1 MTCLVACLSTGKGT
15 WGHVSRIIQ
24 EGEWEKVI
32 LITNVFGKENFTTEK
47 KTEMVVVNDRQGLEE
62 IRDEI
67 KKELNGKLTGAEVA
81 LNIVSGTGKEHTAL
95 ISAVLQLGFGIRF
108 VALTKDGI
116 KVIS

>member
-1 MTCLVACLSTGKGT
+1 MTCLIACLSTGKGT
-15 WGHVSRIIQ
+15 WGHVSRVIKD
-24 EGEWEKVI
+24 GEWEKVI
-32 LITNVFGKENFTTEK
+32 LITNDFGKENFTAEK
-47 KTEMVVVNDRQGLEE
+47 PAEMIVINDRQGLEE

-67 KKELNGKLTGAEVA
+67 KKQLNGKLTGTEAA

-116 KVIS
+116 KEI